1 MFLQGDSWILFYILN
16 VFISKVNICHKN
28 GNFCLKNTKFYLK
41 NDNFIT
47 FCSIKL
53 VYPLFDP
60 MYLHLITTLFFGK
73 SHLWPFLNFSKND
86 CSPMK
91 IGGGDQTM
99 KSKAIN
105 HAKFSW
111 PSRHRT
117 PCSTNRKTHAHTH
130 TPLTALRHLNTEVSE
145 WVERAH
151 AYASLLAGH
160 EIWCQENKLHPE
172 ISPPPP

>member
-28 GNFCLKNTKFYLK
+28 GNFCHKNTKFYLK

-99 KSKAIN
+99 KSKAII

-117 PCSTNRKTHAHTH
+117 LCSTNRKTHAHTH
-130 TPLTALRHLNTEVSE
+130 STQTPQHWGVWVSGACAYIHLSARWTWNPVSGKQTASWNL
-145 WVERAH
+145 
-151 AYASLLAGH
+151 
-160 EIWCQENKLHPE
+160 
-172 ISPPPP
+172 PPTP